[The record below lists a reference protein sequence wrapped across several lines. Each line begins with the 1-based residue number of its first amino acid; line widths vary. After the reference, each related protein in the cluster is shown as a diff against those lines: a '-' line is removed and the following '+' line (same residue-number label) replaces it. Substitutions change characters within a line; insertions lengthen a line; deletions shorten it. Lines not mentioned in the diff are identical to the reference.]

1 MLVIS
6 LKELMAG
13 IIPPN
18 QSHLK
23 EQLQYAVF
31 FPSHLSPDVLC
42 ELSPILNMFKE
53 RFWKK
58 IQTPAFKNQTNFAPL
73 I

>member
-1 MLVIS
+1 
-6 LKELMAG
+6 MAG

-18 QSHLK
+18 QSHVK
-23 EQLQYAVF
+23 EQLQYVVF
-31 FPSHLSPDVLC
+31 FPSHLSPDAIC

-58 IQTPAFKNQTNFAPL
+58 PQNTAFKKSN
-73 I
+73 